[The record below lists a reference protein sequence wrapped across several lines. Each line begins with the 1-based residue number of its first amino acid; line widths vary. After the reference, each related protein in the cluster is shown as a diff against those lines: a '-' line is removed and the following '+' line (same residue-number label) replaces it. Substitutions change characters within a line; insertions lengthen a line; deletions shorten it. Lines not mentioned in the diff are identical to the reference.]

1 MKLLWH
7 FAFLALLTPVA
18 AAAQCSGAS
27 QSEIVVTAQRS
38 GAPMWTIETASNTV
52 ILVGDIH
59 AIPKAT
65 PWYPDRLEQATAK
78 ADRVIL
84 TDRPNISASD
94 FFRLLFKGGSV
105 MRLPKGTTA
114 ADYLA
119 SDQLAR
125 LTALEARYRRDYAR
139 SSFFMTALDL
149 LSDRLGFDDDITDA
163 TALAEQAA
171 NDADVPTIIVERFAG
186 KNYID
191 SLFAMPAES
200 HVPCLEAAMTAT
212 EAGPATVTARADAW
226 RRFDIPGVMS
236 NPLEVA
242 LGTCWPW
249 ADPQIGAHTRT
260 VWVDAITRALDKD
273 GVTVAVVPL
282 RVLAEAGGVLDQL
295 EARGFDIGGPAWKLP
310 DTQPQPLAP
319 GSDDLWER

>member
-1 MKLLWH
+1 MKHLYRQ
-7 FAFLALLTPVA
+7 ALLVLLVLLAPVA
-18 AAAQCSGAS
+18 ATAQGPGAS
-27 QSEIVVTAQRS
+27 RGEIVVAAQRS
-38 GAPMWTIETASNTV
+38 GAPMWTIDTAANTV

-65 PWYPDRLEQATAK
+65 PWHPDRLERATAK

-84 TDRPNISASD
+84 TDRPNISAGD
-94 FFRLLFKGGSV
+94 FFRLLFKGGRV
-105 MRLPKGTTA
+105 MRLPEGTTA

-119 SDQLAR
+119 TDQLAR
-125 LTALEARYRRDYAR
+125 LAALEARYRQNYAR

-163 TALAEQAA
+163 TALAEEAA
-171 NDADVPTIIVERFAG
+171 DDADVPTIIVERFAG

-200 HVPCLEAAMTAT
+200 HIPCLEAAMAAA
-212 EAGPATVTARADAW
+212 EAGPWTVTARADAW
-226 RRFDIPGVMS
+226 RRFDIPGVMA

-249 ADPQIGAHTRT
+249 ADPQIGVHTRT
-260 VWVDAITRALDKD
+260 VWVDAIARALGED

-295 EARGFDIGGPAWKLP
+295 EARGLDIAGPAWK
-310 DTQPQPLAP
+310 
-319 GSDDLWER
+319 